1 MEGSYHKKTNQKTM
15 LTKHVFIKFDLFA
28 IKLNFLTLHTSKR
41 HQIQKLFNLVGEYW
55 LQHILQCRQNNFLI
69 ILQFLFRVN
78 QQTTLNNMYGNCE
91 VPKLIKT
98 LISFLLEE
106 VLIIKRKYFNIVQSN
121 NQMEEF
127 LNSISFSKL
136 NSTKNS

>member
-15 LTKHVFIKFDLFA
+15 LIKHVFIKFDLFA

-78 QQTTLNNMYGNCE
+78 QQTTLNNMYRKCE
-91 VPKLIKT
+91 VLKLIKT
-98 LISFLLEE
+98 LISFQLKE
-106 VLIIKRKYFNIVQSN
+106 VLIIKRKYLFHFIASLIFRIHEKQLLYLYVK
-121 NQMEEF
+121 EV
-127 LNSISFSKL
+127 ID
-136 NSTKNS
+136 